1 MAVRFLAY
9 EVSDLCIGKPP
20 LKPLPLSAT
29 IGEALVCLK
38 RCGESYLSV
47 WTEGS
52 KAASPNSPERRT
64 CVGKVC
70 MVDIICY
77 LCSEENLKRSSSVA
91 LSSPVSVLLPKE
103 SGSLVRHVERHS
115 SLLEALDL
123 ILEGAQNLVVP
134 IRSVGRKKLHSY
146 AADFC
151 CLVQEDFVRFF
162 LNSIGAF
169 SQVSSLSVESL
180 GIIRRDVLAVR
191 YHEPALSALPLIKE
205 ALMYQTAVAVVT
217 DDGKLVGEI
226 SPSTLASCDETVVA
240 AIATLSAGEL
250 MAFVDCGGPPEEAVR
265 TVKARLRKRGM
276 EGMLE
281 LIEEEASLSSSAS
294 DTSLST
300 LSSGSSSSDEESTTP
315 ARTRRLEKH
324 GGSGS
329 YSVRMGRSLEEAIV
343 SHPGSSLVA
352 VLIQALAHRV
362 NYVWVVEDDF
372 ELAGLVTLTDVLK
385 IFRDPL

>member
-47 WTEGS
+47 
-52 KAASPNSPERRT
+52 T

-103 SGSLVRHVERHS
+103 SGSLVRHVERHF

-123 ILEGAQNLVVP
+123 ILDGAQNLVVP
-134 IRSVGRKKLHSY
+134 IRSVGRKKLHSN

-162 LNSIGAF
+162 LNSIGVF

-205 ALMYQTAVAVVT
+205 ALVYQTAVAVVT

-250 MAFVDCGGPPEEAVR
+250 MAFAEEA
-265 TVKARLRKRGM
+265 GM

-343 SHPGSSLVA
+343 SHPASSLVA

-372 ELAGLVTLTDVLK
+372 ELAGLVTLTDILK